1 MDKIKSKENM
11 KPFIK
16 WAGGKSQLL
25 GEINK
30 KIPND
35 FGISLKKYAEPF
47 VGGGALL
54 FYILSNFEVDEIFIS
69 DINAELINTYN
80 VIKYEIDKIIECL
93 YVLQKEYL
101 VLNDDEKKI
110 FYYDKRKLFNQIKNN
125 TLVNDIEKA
134 SLFIFLNKTCFNGLY
149 RVNKNNEFN
158 VPVGKYK
165 NPLIC
170 DEDNLRK
177 ISQALKNVII
187 KCCDYRET
195 ASFIDNNTLVY
206 IDPPYRPLTKTSN
219 FISYNNFQFN
229 DQEQKNLVCFIN
241 EMSKKGAKI
250 IVSNSDPKNINVDD
264 DFFDNLYKKNH
275 ITRIK
280 ANRMINSKGK
290 LRGKISE
297 ILITNFKEK
306 IL

>member
-1 MDKIKSKENM
+1 M

-206 IDPPYRPLTKTSN
+206 IDPPYRLLTKTSN